1 MTTVLEW
8 SAVDDPEV
16 RRVVNLVARK
26 FGREYGLAL
35 EADDARQE
43 SAVVLAE
50 KADEAREMLAG
61 GPGLLYR
68 WLCQQL
74 RNRWLTELRHQSRH
88 LSYEASLS
96 GAERGLL

>member
-1 MTTVLEW
+1 MTTALDW
-8 SAVDDPEV
+8 SAVEDPEV
-16 RRVVNLVARK
+16 RRVVDLVARK
-26 FGREYGLAL
+26 VGREYGLAL

-50 KADEAREMLAG
+50 KAGEAREMLAR

-88 LSYEASLS
+88 LSYEASLN

>member
-1 MTTVLEW
+1 MSESFDWSVLDE
-8 SAVDDPEV
+8 PEV
-16 RRVVNLVARK
+16 QKVVKLVAAK
-26 FGREYGLAL
+26 MGREYGLAL
-35 EADDARQE
+35 ETDDARQE

-50 KADEAREMLAG
+50 KAGEAREMLAG

-88 LSYEASLS
+88 LSYEACLS
-96 GAERGLL
+96 GVERGLL

>member
-1 MTTVLEW
+1 MTAALDW
-8 SAVDDPEV
+8 SAVEGPEV
-16 RRVVNLVARK
+16 RRVVDLVARK

-88 LSYEASLS
+88 LSYEASLN